1 MALPVAGT
9 LRRSVWPPAPADLSD
24 VLNIVDHPSPNFGER
39 RGGVRP
45 DMVVLH
51 YTAMTSADAA
61 LERLCC
67 PDHEVSA
74 HYLIDGRGVILR
86 LVDEENRAWHAGA
99 GQWGRVTDVN
109 SHSIGIELANPGTVP
124 FAADQMDAL
133 ERLLTDIIER
143 WFMAPERVIAHS
155 DMAPS
160 RKIDP
165 GPRFDWRRL
174 ALGGLSVW
182 PQVTLDFEAREDEF
196 LQGLAAFG
204 YPDAPIEALLPAF
217 RARFRPNHHGPLDAI
232 DMAMAHDL
240 ATRFPVD
247 PDDWLA

>member
-1 MALPVAGT
+1 
-9 LRRSVWPPAPADLSD
+9 
-24 VLNIVDHPSPNFGER
+24 
-39 RGGVRP
+39 
-45 DMVVLH
+45 MVVLH

-74 HYLIDGRGVILR
+74 HYLIDCRGVILH
-86 LVDEENRAWHAGA
+86 LVDEESRAWHAGA
-99 GQWGRVTDVN
+99 GQWGRVTAVK
-109 SHSIGIELANPGTVP
+109 SQSIGIDLANPGTAP

-133 ERLLTDIIER
+133 EWLLSDIMER
-143 WFMAPERVIAHS
+143 WFMTPERVIAHS
-155 DMAPS
+155 DMAPT

-165 GPRFDWRRL
+165 GPRVDWRRL

-182 PQVTLDFEAREDEF
+182 PQIALDFEAHADEF

-217 RARFRPNHHGPLDAI
+217 RARFRPNHHGPLDAV

-240 ATRFPVD
+240 ASRFPVD